1 MPQLIEPSP
10 ALHASWLAAEAE
22 WEALGTQDGAG
33 RHLVPDQGLE
43 TAEGFRRWTEALR
56 EQETNPLGGYVPATH
71 RWIVEGGTFLGAID
85 LRHRLNGFLFEAGGH
100 VGYSVRPSARGRGVA
115 TWALGEMLE
124 EARARGIGQVLITCD
139 EDNEA
144 SARVAEHHGAV
155 LEDVRDTVLGRKC
168 RFWITLDD

>member
-1 MPQLIEPSP
+1 MRSAGTCRPPTAGSSRGAPSS
-10 ALHASWLAAEAE
+10 ARSTCATGSTASSSRREA
-22 WEALGTQDGAG
+22 TS
-33 RHLVPDQGLE
+33 
-43 TAEGFRRWTEALR
+43 
-56 EQETNPLGGYVPATH
+56 AT
-71 RWIVEGGTFLGAID
+71 RCA
-85 LRHRLNGFLFEAGGH
+85 
-100 VGYSVRPSARGRGVA
+100 PSARGRGVA